1 MGYGLYNGNSEGF
14 ESLTD
19 GYVDYAKEIIA
30 KRSIPDLRDGL
41 KPVNRRI
48 LYAIKKN
55 ISAVGDAVKAYDAEY
70 RELLDKYGTK
80 DENGNLMEEN
90 GCCPIEDG
98 PAFKKDLDEL
108 LDIET
113 EVNIHTITEEELRNC
128 DDPRYD
134 PLSVSDLDTLEIM
147 IKE

>member
-1 MGYGLYNGNSEGF
+1 MLLKN
-14 ESLTD
+14 
-19 GYVDYAKEIIA
+19 KEILTFFNGCG
-30 KRSIPDLRDGL
+30 SL
-41 KPVNRRI
+41 KEKKLPI
-48 LYAIKKN
+48 KLGYAIKKN

-80 DENGNLMEEN
+80 DENGNLVEEN

-134 PLSVSDLDTLEIM
+134 PLSVSDLDALEIM